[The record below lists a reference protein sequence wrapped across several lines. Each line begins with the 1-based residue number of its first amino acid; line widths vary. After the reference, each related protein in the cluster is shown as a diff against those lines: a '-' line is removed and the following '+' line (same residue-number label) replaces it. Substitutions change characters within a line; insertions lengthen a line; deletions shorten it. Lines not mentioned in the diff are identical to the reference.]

1 MSSLPLQKS
10 SGESRF
16 KLPLRF
22 ILVVPF
28 VVQIFAAVGVVGYLS
43 FRSGQESVDE
53 LATNLSEEVGNR
65 TRKAVLRNLAQ
76 PSFMIDTI
84 TAGVKSQQIDITDEP
99 KAEQFLWHLVN
110 QQTTIATIL
119 VSPQG
124 DAVLVERVASGD
136 ILSRVRNSNT
146 APNREIYRLDS
157 QGNRIEFVGEQE
169 YDPRI
174 RPWYESAVEAK
185 EPIWSPFFVS
195 VANDSAVGIT
205 QTRAIYQSDQ
215 LLGVVSSRFE
225 IGQIHEF
232 LKDIQIGQ
240 TGQVFIIEPSGDM
253 VASSTISQPF
263 IIDGKKLERIAAA
276 DVEDPIIQST
286 AQFLLQQFGDFN
298 SIQEDKSTY
307 FNLDGQ
313 RHFVQVVPIQD
324 GRGINWLGVV
334 VVPASDYMEQIN
346 ANTRTTILL
355 SIGTLFIT
363 VLLGW
368 YTSRWITQPL
378 KRLGQASEAIAT
390 GDWNQTV
397 ETADVKELSILAAAF
412 NRMTQQLRDSFNALQ
427 KSKGELEYR
436 VAERTVE
443 LKEAKET
450 ADHANQ
456 AKSEFLANMSHEL
469 RTPLNGI
476 LGYAQILERDRQATQ
491 QQKKGFAI
499 IRQSGEHLLTLIN
512 DVLDI
517 AKIEARK
524 LDLNPQP
531 IHVSSFLLGVSEI
544 IRIRA
549 EQKGIEFNVW
559 FNPTLPESIQ
569 VDEKRLRQVLINL
582 LGNAVKFTDQ
592 GSITFK
598 IESSQ
603 PPAQEVTRSDET
615 SVQPVCRLR
624 FQVED
629 TGIGMAPEVLDKIF
643 QPFEQVG
650 EVARNAKGTGLGLA
664 ISQRIVNLMGS
675 QLEVQSRLNEGS
687 TFAFELDAPVVKDW
701 QHAMQFTQGQSIIGY
716 QGKRRTILVVDDRW
730 ENRSVVVNLLEPL
743 GFTLIEAENG
753 LDGLTKATEHQPD
766 LIITDLAMPK
776 MDGYE
781 MLQVLYQSESLKQ
794 IKVIVSSASVATD
807 ERQASLDAGGDDFL
821 PKPISSDEMFT
832 LLAKHLCLEWVFED
846 ENERSLPHSDE
857 YSSLSEMAIP
867 PVEELQSLYRA
878 AQIGDIRAVE
888 QEAERIE
895 QLDTRYRLFAQKL
908 LTLAQDMDEEII
920 FTFVKEHMP

>member
-1 MSSLPLQKS
+1 MSSLSLQKS

-28 VVQIFAAVGVVGYLS
+28 VLQIFAAVGIVGYLS
-43 FRSGQESVDE
+43 FRSGQKSVDA
-53 LATNLSEEVGNR
+53 LAINLSEEVGER
-65 TRKAVLRNLAQ
+65 TRKAVLRNLEQ
-76 PSFMIDTI
+76 PSLMIDTI
-84 TAGVKSQQIDITDEP
+84 TAGVKSQQIDITDES

-124 DAVLVERVASGD
+124 DAVLVERVASGE
-136 ILSRVRNSNT
+136 IMSRIRNSNT

-157 QGNRIEFVGEQE
+157 QGNRVEFLGEQE
-169 YDPRI
+169 YDPRM
-174 RPWYESAVEAK
+174 RPWYESAVNAK

-195 VANDSAVGIT
+195 VSNNSAVGIT
-205 QTRAIYQSDQ
+205 QTRAIYQSDK

-232 LKDIQIGQ
+232 LKEIQIGK
-240 TGQVFIIEPSGDM
+240 TGQVFIMEPSGEM
-253 VASSTISQPF
+253 VASSTIPQPF
-263 IIDGKKLERIAAA
+263 IIDGKKIERVEAVN
-276 DVEDPIIQST
+276 VEDPIIQST
-286 AQFLLQQFGDFN
+286 AQFLLQQFNDFN
-298 SIQEDKSTY
+298 SIQEEASIY

-334 VVPASDYMEQIN
+334 VVPESDYMEQIN

-355 SIGTLFIT
+355 CAGTLLIT
-363 VLLGW
+363 VLVGW

-390 GDWNQTV
+390 GDWNQNV
-397 ETADVKELSILAAAF
+397 EAADVKELSILAAAF

-436 VAERTVE
+436 VTERTIE
-443 LKEAKET
+443 LKEAKEV

-531 IHVSSFLLGVSEI
+531 IHVSSFLLGISEI

-549 EQKGIEFNVW
+549 GQKGIEFNVW
-559 FNPTLPESIQ
+559 SDPKLPESIQ

-592 GSITFK
+592 GSVTFK
-598 IESSQ
+598 VDSLQAST
-603 PPAQEVTRSDET
+603 QEVTRLDEI
-615 SVQPVCRLR
+615 SVQQVCTLR
-624 FQVED
+624 FQVKD
-629 TGIGMAPEVLDKIF
+629 TGIGMTPDALDKIF

-650 EVARNAKGTGLGLA
+650 DVARKAKGTGLGLA
-664 ISQRIVNLMGS
+664 ISQRIVHLMGS
-675 QLEVQSRLNEGS
+675 QLEVQSLLNEGS
-687 TFAFELDAPVVKDW
+687 TFAFELEAPVVKDW
-701 QHAMQFTQGQSIIGY
+701 QHAMQFTQGKSISGY
-716 QGKRRTILVVDDRW
+716 QGERKTILVVDDRW

-743 GFTLIEAENG
+743 GFILLEAENG
-753 LDGLTKATEHQPD
+753 REGLDQAIKHQPD
-766 LIITDLAMPK
+766 LMITDLVMPE
-776 MDGYE
+776 MDGFE
-781 MLQVLYQSESLKQ
+781 MLQELRQNESLKQ

-821 PKPISSDEMFT
+821 PKPISSDEMFA
-832 LLAKHLCLEWVFED
+832 LLAKQLCLEWEFEGGI
-846 ENERSLPHSDE
+846 ESSLPNGDDHLP
-857 YSSLSEMAIP
+857 LSEMVIP
-867 PVEELQSLYRA
+867 PVEEMQSLYCA
-878 AQIGDIRAVE
+878 AQIGDIRAIE
-888 QEAERIE
+888 REAERIE
-895 QLDTRYRLFAQKL
+895 QLDARYHSFTQKL
-908 LTLAQDMDEEII
+908 IALAQDMDEEII
-920 FTFVKEHMP
+920 FTFVKEYMS